1 MRALVPDQ
9 PDSLYEIGYMIIG
22 RSSIFVLGSIFFFNA
37 LGLCMIYFMVFGD
50 TLGQLAASFTDQYH
64 LDDVWYTSRYCYTI
78 PLAVILLPVVLK
90 KELAELA
97 WISYVLFTSLT
108 IFVILN
114 FIQVSFDKNFD
125 PEGIS
130 T

>member
-1 MRALVPDQ
+1 
-9 PDSLYEIGYMIIG
+9 
-22 RSSIFVLGSIFFFNA
+22 
-37 LGLCMIYFMVFGD
+37 MIYFMVFGD
-50 TLGQLAASFTDQYH
+50 TLGQLAASFTDDLH

-97 WISYVLFTSLT
+97 WISYVLFGSLT

-114 FIQVSFDKNFD
+114 FIQVCFDKHFD
-125 PEGIS
+125 PEGVS
-130 T
+130 S